1 MDKAYGMTIKFKD
14 RDLEEL
20 AKDQAPLG
28 KQKFSEEIITLF
40 KRRLFQIKNAVNT
53 RDLRNNKS
61 LHFEKLKEKRY
72 EGKYSIRLNKAYRII
87 FAIDKQDN
95 FEIIM
100 IEEISNHYS

>member
-1 MDKAYGMTIKFKD
+1 MTIQFKD

-20 AKDQAPLG
+20 AKDQPLLG
-28 KQKFSEEIITLF
+28 KQKFSAEVIKLF
-40 KRRLFQIKNAVNT
+40 KMRVFQIRNAVNT
-53 RDLRNNKS
+53 QDLRNNKS

-87 FAIDKQDN
+87 FAIDKQGN

-100 IEEISNHYS
+100 IEEISNHYA